1 MMSGPLSHNTSV
13 RGRVETV
20 MVSQPNDPHQQAM
33 REWRA
38 STTATIVKA
47 QEDYDRT
54 LLTLSGGSMALS
66 LTFIDSVVPL
76 SMAHG
81 QNALLL
87 AWISWSVSLVATLFS
102 HYFGGMALRRALEQ
116 VDSENHTTGR
126 FGGRADNI
134 VGKLNLGAG
143 LLFSLG
149 LGAMIFFVSINLS
162 HTEPMNEQS
171 TPTSAPTAT
180 PE

>member
-1 MMSGPLSHNTSV
+1 MMRGTLSHNIPV
-13 RGRVETV
+13 EARVETV
-20 MVSQPNDPHQQAM
+20 MVSQPNDTHQQAM

-66 LTFIDSVVPL
+66 LTFLDSVAPL

-81 QNALLL
+81 QKALLL
-87 AWISWSVSLVATLFS
+87 AWISWSLSLVATLFS
-102 HYFGGMALRRALEQ
+102 HYCGGIALRRALEQ
-116 VDSENHTTGR
+116 VDAEDHMTGR

-134 VGKLNLGAG
+134 VGKLNLSAG
-143 LLFSLG
+143 LLFTLG
-149 LGAMIFFVSINLS
+149 LGAMICFVSINLP
-162 HTEPMNEQS
+162 HTEPINDPP
-171 TPTSAPTAT
+171 TPASSPAPTT
-180 PE
+180 E